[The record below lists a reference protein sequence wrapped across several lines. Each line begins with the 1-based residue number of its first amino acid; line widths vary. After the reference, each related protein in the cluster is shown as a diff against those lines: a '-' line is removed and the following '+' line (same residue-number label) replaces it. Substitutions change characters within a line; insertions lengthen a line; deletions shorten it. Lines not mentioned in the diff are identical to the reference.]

1 MKSDSSLNFI
11 FNHKNIIKEGGWV
24 LSGQVINAGINL
36 ATLRI
41 ITEFLPAS
49 VLGEATMWLGIT
61 ILLKSIFIQPI
72 LNYQIR
78 FYPEYQLENKIT
90 DFNAVTLKI
99 ILSLFSVSGMLF
111 FIISVIL
118 FNLDFIKADYLLLLL
133 IVFYSFLDNIKSFF
147 INQYSAERRQ
157 NKYALWVMFEPIAI
171 LLITYLIISRY
182 PFTNSYIASMSLGIF
197 LGIIIFRDY
206 TNNKLKNLK
215 HNDLKVSQL
224 FKQAIKFSLPFV
236 TIAILSWIM
245 NLSSRYFIGFTDSP
259 YEAGIFVA
267 SFSIASRPF
276 IMVSGVAT
284 SFFRPIL
291 LQATSKN
298 DISKISLVLKF
309 WLITVVSGGTLLIIM
324 FIFGGNLIANILL
337 APEYRK
343 NSEIL
348 FLLIGLGYFG
358 LAMFQVFENFLF
370 AQKRTKEILYSNIVG
385 TFIFVISSL
394 ILVKYF
400 LSIGAATSVT
410 IAFIFQLL
418 SVIYFFRFSYKT
430 E

>member
-1 MKSDSSLNFI
+1 LKSDSLLNFI
-11 FNHKNIIKEGGWV
+11 FTNKNVIKEGSWV
-24 LSGQVINAGINL
+24 LSGQIINAVINL

-41 ITEFLPAS
+41 ITNFLPAN

-61 ILLKSIFIQPI
+61 VLLKSIFIQPI

-78 FYPEYQLENKIT
+78 FYPEYQIENKIT

-99 ILSLFSVSGMLF
+99 ILLLFAVSGLLF
-111 FIISVIL
+111 FIISLVL
-118 FNLDFIKADYLLLLL
+118 LDFNIIKADYLLLLI
-133 IVFYSFLDNIKSFF
+133 IVSYSFLDIIKSFY
-147 INQYSAERRQ
+147 INQYTAERRQ
-157 NKYALWVMFEPIAI
+157 NRYALWIIFEALII
-171 LLITYLIISRY
+171 LLITYMVISRY
-182 PFTNSYIASMSLGIF
+182 PTTNSYIASMSLGIF
-197 LGIIIFRDY
+197 LGIIFFRDY
-206 TNNKLKNLK
+206 PNNKLKYIK
-215 HNDLKVSQL
+215 KTKLKVSL
-224 FKQAIKFSLPFV
+224 IFKQATNFSLPFV

-245 NLSSRYFIGFTDSP
+245 NLSSRYFIGFTDST
-259 YEAGIFVA
+259 YEAGLFVA

-298 DISKISLVLKF
+298 DMSKISLVLKF
-309 WLITVVSGGTLLIIM
+309 WLITIVSGGTLLIIM
-324 FIFGGNLIANILL
+324 FIFGSNLIANILL

-343 NSEIL
+343 NSIIL

-385 TFIFVISSL
+385 TFIFIISSL

-400 LSIGAATSVT
+400 LSIGAAIAVA

-418 SVIYFFRFSYKT
+418 SVIYFFKFSHKT